1 MFGSVSA
8 EFICLSLPIS
18 PLISCS
24 LTVTGASGGLGHA
37 LAEAVLASGECV
49 VATARRVS
57 ALDDLKQRYPA
68 SQLLILA
75 LDVSVNEQIDQA
87 FKNLIDYFGRL
98 DVVVNNA
105 GYVRICLFSRLS
117 FQFANDLEI

>member
-1 MFGSVSA
+1 M
-8 EFICLSLPIS
+8 
-18 PLISCS
+18 
-24 LTVTGASGGLGHA
+24 
-37 LAEAVLASGECV
+37 
-49 VATARRVS
+49 
-57 ALDDLKQRYPA
+57 DDLKQRYPA

-105 GYVRICLFSRLS
+105 GYVHIFLFLQLS
-117 FQFANDLEI
+117 FQSTNDLEI